1 MTAFIIATYYLPFY
15 YQSKGSSASQSGI
28 NIIPYMMSLVV
39 GILFG
44 GFAISRT
51 GRYWYNLIGG
61 PIIAAVGAGL
71 LFTIKEE
78 TKNANIIGYQIL
90 VGFGIGLAYQMPRE
104 FHPTRL
110 ITRGN

>member
-71 LFTIKEE
+71 LFAIKEE

-104 FHPTRL
+104 FHSTRL
-110 ITRGN
+110 NTRGN